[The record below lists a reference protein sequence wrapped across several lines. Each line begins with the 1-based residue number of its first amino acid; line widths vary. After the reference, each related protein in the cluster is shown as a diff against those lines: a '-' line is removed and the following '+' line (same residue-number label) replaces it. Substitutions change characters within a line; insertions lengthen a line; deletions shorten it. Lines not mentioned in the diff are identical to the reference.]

1 MTNTSPQTLLE
12 LLEHAPRS
20 QTAIVLPDENVKV
33 SYDSLRQQIHGV
45 ADAFASAGIK
55 GGDLGNVAF
64 NPISALTG
72 GTLEEL
78 VRHPDVS
85 ALVRQIMV
93 EPKALAAR
101 LGIELPI
108 SIEQRMAG
116 AEKVGAH
123 KTSMPQDLEAG
134 RPLELEAIAGA
145 VAELGENSA
154 CR

>member
-93 EPKALAAR
+93 EPEALAAR

-116 AEKVGAH
+116 AERWAH
-123 KTSMPQDLEAG
+123 T
-134 RPLELEAIAGA
+134 RPRCRRISKRAARWSSRRLPAQWLNWEK
-145 VAELGENSA
+145 NSA